1 MIYNLKLTRA
11 PIFIGLNK
19 VLVYRQLLFDQ
30 LTPISIYK
38 KLKERFPNELSFL
51 FESAINSEKGNYS
64 FIFIGANER
73 ISYKDNTTTF
83 TDIDGNSKKLQ
94 ESPFDF
100 LKSYYKKIDPTPYL
114 EISKKLDISYVDGF
128 VGFIGYDGVKI
139 FEPTLKKHMDH
150 LKDELNTPD
159 LDLIRPKL
167 VLAFSHKTNKL
178 TLIAHDEI
186 YANELETLVSY
197 LQEPYQYT
205 QIKKSTIDE
214 KQGNFCFSKEQFF
227 KMIDDSKEMIKS
239 GDVFQILMSNRFT
252 QYAKIDP
259 LSFYRVL
266 RSKNPS
272 PYMFLL
278 DYKEFTI
285 AGSSPEVMVGL
296 NDNHILL
303 RPIAGTRKRG
313 QTVKR
318 DEELATEMLNDEKE
332 CAEHLMLVDLGRN
345 DVGRVAQCGSVKV
358 TEMMRVERYSH
369 VMHMVSDIDAILDKE
384 HDMFDLFA
392 ATFTAG
398 TMTGAP
404 KIRAMEL
411 IADFEGIKRGFYSG
425 AVGYFGFDGNMDSAI
440 AIRTAWI
447 NSKKIVFQA
456 GAGVVADSQK
466 ELEYLE
472 VNNKLGAMMS
482 TLKELKIEN

>member
-1 MIYNLKLTRA
+1 MIE
-11 PIFIGLNK
+11 
-19 VLVYRQLLFDQ
+19 YRQLLFDQ

-38 KLKERFPNELSFL
+38 KLKEKFPSELSFL
-51 FESAINSEKGNYS
+51 FESAINTEDGNFS

-73 ISYKDNTTTF
+73 ISYKDNITIF
-83 TDIDGNSKKLQ
+83 TDNLGQTKELSETPFEFLKEYYKKVDSSVYLKLSKKLNIG
-94 ESPFDF
+94 
-100 LKSYYKKIDPTPYL
+100 YI
-114 EISKKLDISYVDGF
+114 DGF
-128 VGFIGYDGVKI
+128 VGFIGYDAVKI
-139 FEPTLKKHMDH
+139 FEPVLTSHMDN
-150 LKDELNTPD
+150 LKDDLKTAD

-167 VLAFSHKTNKL
+167 LLAFSHKTNKL
-178 TLIAHDEI
+178 TLIAHHDSYRKQLDELI
-186 YANELETLVSY
+186 SY

-205 QIKKSTIDE
+205 QIKKSDFDPKHGT
-214 KQGNFCFSKEQFF
+214 FAFSKEQFF
-227 KMIDDSKEMIKS
+227 DMVDKSKEMIKS

-252 QYAKIDP
+252 QIANIDT

-266 RSKNPS
+266 RSQNPS

-278 DYKEFTI
+278 EYEDFAI
-285 AGSSPEVMVGL
+285 VGSSPEVMVGL
-296 NDNHILL
+296 HDNHILL
-303 RPIAGTRKRG
+303 RPIAGTRRRG
-313 QTVKR
+313 NTVER
-318 DEELATEMLNDEKE
+318 DQELAQEMLDDEKE

-345 DVGRVAQCGSVKV
+345 DVGRVAKTGTVKV

-369 VMHMVSDIDAILDKE
+369 VMHMVSDIDAVLDE
-384 HDMFDLFA
+384 SHDMFDLFA

-440 AIRTAWI
+440 AIRTAW
-447 NSKKIVFQA
+447 KDDEKIVFQA
-456 GAGVVADSQK
+456 GAGIVADSQQ

-472 VNNKLGAMMS
+472 VHNKLGAMMS
-482 TLKELKIEN
+482 TLKKLKIDE